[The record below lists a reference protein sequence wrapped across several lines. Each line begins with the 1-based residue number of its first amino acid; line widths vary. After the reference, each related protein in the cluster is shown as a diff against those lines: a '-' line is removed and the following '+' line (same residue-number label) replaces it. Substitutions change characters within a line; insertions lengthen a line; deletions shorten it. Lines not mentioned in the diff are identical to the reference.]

1 MALRICWNAD
11 NHLRTIGVIFNVK
24 ITKSGV
30 IQDIKEQWK
39 PDCWIGFHLAATYE
53 TVAIWICNHNILET
67 LK

>member
-11 NHLRTIGVIFNVK
+11 NHLRTIGVTFNVK

-39 PDCWIGFHLAATYE
+39 PDCWIVLSLGGYL
-53 TVAIWICNHNILET
+53 
-67 LK
+67 